1 VEYGPGSFLHA
12 PKNTVHGPH
21 RAEKEVISVTWY
33 DGPLSVENANTED
46 PAPAPIPQFTNSS
59 GSA

>member
-46 PAPAPIPQFTNSS
+46 PAPAPIPPVH
-59 GSA
+59 